1 MQTSEDVTAIL
12 QVQLDTSTKLYS
24 IMKDISALSEPSK
37 AYLRTT
43 ENLTEVLNCVRLLPD
58 TSKELVSIS
67 ADMREL
73 KLQAEGMCLLL
84 RHCFNIYPNL
94 AVEIFECYNNIFKLY
109 FDYFF
114 SLQVSIAKVCLYR
127 RQRG

>member
-24 IMKDISALSEPSK
+24 IMKDISALSESSQ

-58 TSKELVSIS
+58 TSKELASIT

-73 KLQAEGMCLLL
+73 RLQAEGMCLLL
-84 RHCFNIYPNL
+84 RQCFNIYPNL
-94 AVEIFECYNNIFKLY
+94 AVEFFVCYNNIFKIY

-114 SLQVSIAKVCLYR
+114 PL
-127 RQRG
+127 